1 MRARQTSWALT
12 ESSEAFLR
20 LAVWQIA
27 IRECSID
34 PVVIAHHLILTGY
47 GHWLP
52 NDPRG
57 SLSPEIKAGKL
68 FPLGDVHLGRKM
80 PQPLR
85 ENVRQ
90 FARRAAP
97 KLEHEVLW
105 FDVANRQAIA
115 GTFSDVFDSEGY
127 TCFACAILSNHAHL
141 VIRKHRDRAE
151 MMIRKLKDKS
161 AERLRVDLQ
170 MPMHPIW
177 SGNPFKRFI
186 FTPEQLRE
194 TIKYVKANPMKSGLS
209 AQNFDFVK
217 PYRGEW
223 AAKRQA
229 GVKQPA
235 GSRGRSVSL

>member
-12 ESSEAFLR
+12 ESSEAILR

-85 ENVRQ
+85 ENVRR
-90 FARRAAP
+90 FSRRAAA
-97 KLEHEVLW
+97 KLEHRILW
-105 FDVANRQAIA
+105 FDAARRQAIA
-115 GTFSDVFDSEGY
+115 EMFSEVINAEGY
-127 TCFACAILSNHAHL
+127 TCFACAIMSNHAHL
-141 VIRKHRDRAE
+141 VIRKHRDKAE
-151 MMIRKLKDKS
+151 MMIRKLKNQS
-161 AERLRVDLQ
+161 AARLRVELQ
-170 MPMHPIW
+170 LPLHPIW

-186 FTPEQLRE
+186 ITPKQLRE
-194 TIKYVKANPMKSGLS
+194 TISYVRANPMKSGLPV
-209 AQNFDFVK
+209 QKFEFVK

-229 GVKQPA
+229 GERRPA
-235 GSRGRSVSL
+235 NSTRHSISP